1 MKEQLKEALNREL
14 TARIAQSTMALTV
27 ANTHLVSDKHFCNQ
41 VGNSEV
47 RTDITTLTA
56 SVAHDFNNILNV
68 IQAYAALIVNN
79 PTESDDVIKNAEVIS
94 ATVQE
99 GVALA
104 RQLVALRRKTD
115 TKLDSANI
123 NDLLQQAIKLFT
135 PIFPPTIVIAADLDA
150 QVPMMMIDAHLVNQA
165 IVNLC
170 MNARDAMPDG
180 GKILLQTRKT
190 SGAALRR
197 RFPEARAEQYVY
209 ISVADTGVGMEADV
223 RSRVFESY
231 FTTKKAGEGTGLGL
245 SIVHHIVT
253 EHRGFIEVTSEPG
266 CGATFHI
273 YLPIPGVQ
281 AAADP
286 KISSL
291 AQNTIED
298 RLRQHETV
306 LYAEDDARLSGLM
319 RRLLEGEGFKVLTA
333 RDGVEAVDVHQR
345 HKDLIAVAIL
355 DFGLGELN
363 GWDAFQLMKKINP
376 KLKGILAS
384 GYVSGEVQSRLARGE
399 LNGVLQKPYR
409 GEEVL
414 AVIKQAIRSQ

>member
-1 MKEQLKEALNREL
+1 
-14 TARIAQSTMALTV
+14 MALTV

-56 SVAHDFNNILNV
+56 SIAHDFNNVLNV

-150 QVPMMMIDAHLVNQA
+150 QVPMMMIDVHLVNQA

-190 SGAALRR
+190 SGAALRQ

-273 YLPIPGVQ
+273 YLPISEVQ

-298 RLRQHETV
+298 HLRQHETV

-345 HKDLIAVAIL
+345 HKDLVAVAIL